1 MVFFSGV
8 FTTALFLVRDA
19 EEQQQEQAGADDL
32 CRVYATMRARRGAT
46 AELKN

>member
-1 MVFFSGV
+1 MMFFYGV

-32 CRVYATMRARRGAT
+32 CRVYATMRARRGTT